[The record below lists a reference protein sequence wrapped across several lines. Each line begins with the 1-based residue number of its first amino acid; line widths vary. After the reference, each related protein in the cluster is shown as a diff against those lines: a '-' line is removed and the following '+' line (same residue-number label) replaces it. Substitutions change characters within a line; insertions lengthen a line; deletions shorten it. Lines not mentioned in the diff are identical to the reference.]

1 MNMSP
6 HTHIWIMLLPLLS
19 IGQAKAQLDTA
30 VAPIGCILQI
40 DGGRSITVQRF
51 WRIGET
57 SIEYE
62 DGTGLHDLAVERIR
76 SIRCGGKDH
85 MISAGAVITQD
96 HHVMHLLDTLSGQ
109 DLEMSLFQLGKRDAK
124 EHYRG
129 TGAFVAGLLTTPTL
143 LGPFI
148 VAAIPPH
155 SNRKNPNNALYR
167 EEKQYRKGF
176 RKVAHGRKAGL
187 VLAGFV
193 SGILILSLMK

>member
-1 MNMSP
+1 MD
-6 HTHIWIMLLPLLS
+6 TRIHIWIMLLLILA

-30 VAPIGCILQI
+30 MAPIGCILRI

-85 MISAGAVITQD
+85 RISGGAVITLD
-96 HHVMHLLDTLSGQ
+96 HHVMNLIDTLTGQ
-109 DLEMSLFQLGKRDAK
+109 GTEMSLFQLGKRDAK

-155 SNRKNPNNALYR
+155 SNRKNPNHALYR
-167 EEKQYRKGF
+167 EKKPYRKGF
-176 RKVAHGRKAGL
+176 RKEAHGRKAGF
-187 VLAGFV
+187 VLGGFV
-193 SGILILSLMK
+193 SGILILSLMR